1 MRGEISGG
9 RFVLRL
15 NRGVRVRVRLRV
27 PTRAGTPDPTLNIV
41 APTSTWSPGSVVRP
55 EPWALRPQGRE
66 QS

>member
-41 APTSTWSPGSVVRP
+41 GSTIILQVSNGMNLFLSLSV
-55 EPWALRPQGRE
+55 A
-66 QS
+66 